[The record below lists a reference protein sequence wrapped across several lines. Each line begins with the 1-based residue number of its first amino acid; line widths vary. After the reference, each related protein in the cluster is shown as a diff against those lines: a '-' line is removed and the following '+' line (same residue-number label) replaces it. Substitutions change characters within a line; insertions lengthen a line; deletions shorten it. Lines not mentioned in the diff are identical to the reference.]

1 MANEY
6 IADLEKSWLEAE
18 TMADELKH
26 EAERIDAELRA
37 SDNDKLK
44 VLINQS
50 EELQAKH
57 AAADKA
63 ASEAF
68 DRLWQA
74 QDAGSGAPQMSA
86 K

>member
-1 MANEY
+1 MTDEV
-6 IADLEKSWLEAE
+6 IADLEKSWLAAE

-26 EAERIDAELRA
+26 EAERMSAEVRV

-44 VLINQS
+44 VLLNQS
-50 EELQAKH
+50 EELKARH

-74 QDAGSGAPQMSA
+74 RDVGGAAQLSA